1 MNIKQLAL
9 TLTLAVTPVIVQAQ
23 NYYNPYNANI
33 YVIQQRPMLDTSI
46 YKNIR
51 TVDAAK
57 IYEDGQRIADMQLK
71 NSIER
76 EYVKLFRQTDG
87 DLYKMRELSLKLKVS
102 PWLTP
107 KIDEKIRQ
115 KELQELELLQR
126 KAEIARLESTIRQNN
141 AEAQAIREK
150 TAQKELQYKQP
161 QQPTQRFLT
170 DDEIR
175 QVLPHI
181 DHPANKQQ
189 NTLPE
194 LPQYQKIDLN

>member
-1 MNIKQLAL
+1 MNLKQLI
-9 TLTLAVTPVIVQAQ
+9 LACGLASLSVITQAN

-51 TVDAAK
+51 TVGGSK
-57 IYEDGQRIADMQLK
+57 IYEDGLKLADMQLERK
-71 NSIER
+71 IEK
-76 EYVKLFRQTDG
+76 EYVNLFRQTDG
-87 DLYKMRELSLKLKVS
+87 DLYKMRELSLQLKVS

-115 KELQELELLQR
+115 KELQELEMLRRQ
-126 KAEIARLESTIRQNN
+126 AEIARLESVTRQNN
-141 AEAQAIREK
+141 AEAQAIREQ
-150 TAQKELQYKQP
+150 TAQRELQYKQS
-161 QQPTQRFLT
+161 QQPTRRFLT

-181 DHPANKQQ
+181 DHPANRQ
-189 NTLPE
+189 NQ
-194 LPQYQKIDLN
+194 LPQLNESQRINLN